1 MRIFKIFIAEIL
13 RMLRDRKWLYLLII
27 AVVYIVICRMFASY
41 RYKLDL
47 DYGVEMRFG
56 ESAFKIWQFTMD
68 SMQMGVLLYVLP
80 PMVYVL
86 SYMNDRKEKV
96 DQYICVKSQSDVYYA
111 IKYVVAILGGMI
123 LNFLFVTLLYLPL
136 YQIIASHVYRIDDLD
151 RVNAIQNW
159 GSMQLWHHLREASV
173 YLPVSVLNY
182 NEFVVLLLVF
192 LKYYIGLVLLAM
204 IGLIFSIRKDSV
216 QYDSLAMLI
225 VILFNLAMLEY
236 DGPWNFYGI
245 GISVD
250 LSKIFRYI
258 SLQRYFIFEFA
269 DIKYDV
275 MRIFA
280 ETYVQGAIWF
290 LFLFGILYQMFERR
304 DL

>member
-1 MRIFKIFIAEIL
+1 MHRKEVRILRIFKIFIAEIL

-151 RVNAIQNW
+151 RVNTLV
-159 GSMQLWHHLREASV
+159 GP
-173 YLPVSVLNY
+173 YLKSDKATVA
-182 NEFVVLLLVF
+182 VLLIAAEGAMIGGICVAMSFILSMWLENRILVTV
-192 LKYYIGLVLLAM
+192 LPYISFRILRNTIYMWQLPKKIVNLAM
-204 IGLIFSIRKDSV
+204 INVDTGFYDRPV
-216 QYDSLAMLI
+216 GQYFDTFAIWMLI
-225 VILFNLAMLEY
+225 
-236 DGPWNFYGI
+236 
-245 GISVD
+245 
-250 LSKIFRYI
+250 
-258 SLQRYFIFEFA
+258 
-269 DIKYDV
+269 
-275 MRIFA
+275 
-280 ETYVQGAIWF
+280 
-290 LFLFGILYQMFERR
+290 FGILFFVSYFVNIRR
-304 DL
+304 KR

>member
-1 MRIFKIFIAEIL
+1 MLLYGIL
-13 RMLRDRKWLYLLII
+13 YNLIQSFDYIYDGVEHESPNVLMFFLYAFTSEHVAYYGVLFVFALIV
-27 AVVYIVICRMFASY
+27 ADVVYEEYLTKNIF
-41 RYKLDL
+41 
-47 DYGVEMRFG
+47 
-56 ESAFKIWQFTMD
+56 
-68 SMQMGVLLYVLP
+68 LLYKT
-80 PMVYVL
+80 
-86 SYMNDRKEKV
+86 RKKV
-96 DQYICVKSQSDVYYA
+96 VF
-111 IKYVVAILGGMI
+111 GMI
-123 LNFLFVTLLYLPL
+123 KIVAVFSAIFLFAYIFLILVMAWNGNIP
-136 YQIIASHVYRIDDLD
+136 IDFHYTRD
-151 RVNAIQNW
+151 AIQNW

-216 QYDSLAMLI
+216 QYGSLAMLI

>member
-96 DQYICVKSQSDVYYA
+96 DQYICVKSQSDVYY
-111 IKYVVAILGGMI
+111 V
-123 LNFLFVTLLYLPL
+123 FVTLLYLPL

-151 RVNAIQNW
+151 RVNTLV
-159 GSMQLWHHLREASV
+159 GP
-173 YLPVSVLNY
+173 YLKSDKATVA
-182 NEFVVLLLVF
+182 VLLIAAEGAMIGGICAAMSFILSMWLENRILVTV
-192 LKYYIGLVLLAM
+192 LPYISFRILRNTIYMWQLPKKIVNLAM
-204 IGLIFSIRKDSV
+204 INVDTGFYDRPV
-216 QYDSLAMLI
+216 GQYFDTFAIWMLI
-225 VILFNLAMLEY
+225 
-236 DGPWNFYGI
+236 
-245 GISVD
+245 
-250 LSKIFRYI
+250 
-258 SLQRYFIFEFA
+258 
-269 DIKYDV
+269 
-275 MRIFA
+275 
-280 ETYVQGAIWF
+280 
-290 LFLFGILYQMFERR
+290 FGILFFVSYFVNIRR
-304 DL
+304 KR